1 MAETIKDPDVT
12 GFLTGSV
19 HQYSDGNVPNQVNWW
34 DYARTVRNIARNARI
49 TNPTGAELTAFREF
63 IDVFVKWDDATQNYI
78 GTRPELGY
86 KLNIRAVSALTNY
99 VGDSTVEPAHIIVKI
114 VEQISRA
121 MKQYP
126 LNLTEQTAVNVLNSK
141 TNNRKLGV
149 TPYFGGVA
157 GSTDNGGEE

>member
-19 HQYSDGNVPNQVNWW
+19 HETADGNVPNQVSWW
-34 DYARTVRNIARNARI
+34 EYARTVRNIARNARI
-49 TNPTGAELTAFREF
+49 TNPTGTGLAAFKTF
-63 IDVFVKWDDATQNYI
+63 IDVFVKWDDATQAYI

-86 KLNIRAVSALTNY
+86 KLNIRAVSSATNY
-99 VGDSTVEPAHIIVKI
+99 VGDSTVEPAQILVKI
-114 VEQISRA
+114 LEQISRA

-126 LNLTEQTAVNVLNSK
+126 LNLTEQTAVTILNSVSN
-141 TNNRKLGV
+141 TRNLGV

-157 GSTDNGGEE
+157 GSYDNGGLD